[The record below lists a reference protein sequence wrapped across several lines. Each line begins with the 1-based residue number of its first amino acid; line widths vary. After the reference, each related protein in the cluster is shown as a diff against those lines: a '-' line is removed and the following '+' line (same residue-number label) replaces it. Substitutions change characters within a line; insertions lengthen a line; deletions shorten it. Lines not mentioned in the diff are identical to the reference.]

1 MLESPMTHEK
11 PERRKRRFS
20 WPPGTPQIVALVLVL
35 LVDSLVAPHFYQVV
49 LQDGRLF
56 GSPIDILN
64 RAAPVAL
71 LAIGMTLVIATGGI
85 DLSVG
90 AVMAIAGATAASLT
104 VAGHSLTVV
113 LLAALGTG
121 VLAGLWNGILVAV
134 LKIQPFV
141 ATLILMVAGR
151 GVAQLITSG
160 QIVTFNVPS
169 LAWIGSGS
177 LLLFPTPVWITLLV
191 AVVVFWLFTRKTA
204 LGMFIEAVG
213 INIRAARN
221 AGVNTRGVVVMLTYA
236 LSGVCA
242 AIAGVIVAA
251 DIRGAD
257 ANNAGLW
264 LELDAILAVVIGG
277 GSLMGGRFNLV
288 LSVIGALI
296 IQGMNTGILLSGFQ
310 PELNQVVK
318 AVVVMCVLIVQSPRF
333 IAMLKGIRGGMIKR
347 NLPLMITL
355 GVFVLGYL
363 YCLTQFPGFA
373 STRVI
378 CNILTDNA
386 FLGIIAVGMT
396 FVILSGGIDLSVGS
410 VIAFTGVF
418 LAKAHAI
425 GDWDASR
432 SAAGLSRLILLAMGC
447 AFGAFMG
454 LLIDALKIPAFII
467 TLAGMFFLRGVQLP
481 GVGRVDSD

>member
-1 MLESPMTHEK
+1 MPRSVPQ
-11 PERRKRRFS
+11 PGQPARRFR
-20 WPPGTPQIVALVLVL
+20 WPPGMPQIAALILVL
-35 LVDSLVAPHFYQVV
+35 LVDSLVAPHFFQIT

-90 AVMAIAGATAASLT
+90 AVMAIAGATAASMT
-104 VAGHSLTVV
+104 VAGHSLPVV
-113 LLAALGTG
+113 LLAALGSG
-121 VLAGLWNGILVAV
+121 VLAGLWNGILVAI

-160 QIVTFNVPS
+160 QIVTFDSPS
-169 LAWIGSGS
+169 LAWIGSGKF
-177 LLLFPTPVWITLLV
+177 LLFPTPVIIALVTLAL
-191 AVVVFWLFTRKTA
+191 FWLLARKTA

-213 INIRAARN
+213 INIRAAKN
-221 AGVNTRGVVVMLTYA
+221 AGVNTRIVVMLAYV

-242 AIAGVIVAA
+242 AIAGTIVAA

-277 GSLMGGRFNLV
+277 GSLMGGRFNLL
-288 LSVIGALI
+288 LSVVGALI
-296 IQGMNTGILLSGFQ
+296 IQGMNTGILLSGFP

-333 IAMLKGIRGGMIKR
+333 IQMLK
-347 NLPLMITL
+347 
-355 GVFVLGYL
+355 
-363 YCLTQFPGFA
+363 
-373 STRVI
+373 RVRRDDK
-378 CNILTDNA
+378 T
-386 FLGIIAVGMT
+386 
-396 FVILSGGIDLSVGS
+396 
-410 VIAFTGVF
+410 
-418 LAKAHAI
+418 
-425 GDWDASR
+425 
-432 SAAGLSRLILLAMGC
+432 
-447 AFGAFMG
+447 
-454 LLIDALKIPAFII
+454 
-467 TLAGMFFLRGVQLP
+467 
-481 GVGRVDSD
+481 

>member
-1 MLESPMTHEK
+1 MPRTVPQTGK
-11 PERRKRRFS
+11 PERRFR
-20 WPPGTPQIVALVLVL
+20 WPPGMPQIAALILVL
-35 LVDSLVAPHFYQVV
+35 LVDSLVAPHFFQIT

-90 AVMAIAGATAASLT
+90 AVMAIAGATAAAMT
-104 VAGHSLTVV
+104 VAGHSLPVV
-113 LLAALGTG
+113 LLAAIGSG
-121 VLAGLWNGILVAV
+121 VLAGLWNGILVAI

-160 QIVTFNVPS
+160 QIVTFDSPS
-169 LAWIGSGS
+169 LAWIGSGKF
-177 LLLFPTPVWITLLV
+177 LLFPTPVIIALVTLI
-191 AVVVFWLFTRKTA
+191 VFWLLTRKTA

-213 INIRAARN
+213 INIRAAKN
-221 AGVNTRGVVVMLTYA
+221 AGVNTRIVVMLAYV

-242 AIAGVIVAA
+242 AIAGTIVAA

-277 GSLMGGRFNLV
+277 GSLMGGRFHLL
-288 LSVIGALI
+288 LSVVGALI
-296 IQGMNTGILLSGFQ
+296 IQGMNTGILLSGFP

-333 IAMLKGIRGGMIKR
+333 IQILKRMRGHDQ
-347 NLPLMITL
+347 T
-355 GVFVLGYL
+355 
-363 YCLTQFPGFA
+363 
-373 STRVI
+373 
-378 CNILTDNA
+378 
-386 FLGIIAVGMT
+386 
-396 FVILSGGIDLSVGS
+396 
-410 VIAFTGVF
+410 
-418 LAKAHAI
+418 
-425 GDWDASR
+425 
-432 SAAGLSRLILLAMGC
+432 
-447 AFGAFMG
+447 
-454 LLIDALKIPAFII
+454 
-467 TLAGMFFLRGVQLP
+467 
-481 GVGRVDSD
+481 

>member
-1 MLESPMTHEK
+1 MPQSLPQTGQ
-11 PERRKRRFS
+11 PKRRFK
-20 WPPGTPQIVALVLVL
+20 WPTGTPQLLALILVLV
-35 LVDSLVAPHFYQVV
+35 VDSLVAPHFFQIV

-90 AVMAIAGATAASLT
+90 AVMAIAGATAASMT
-104 VAGHSLTVV
+104 VAGYGLPIV

-121 VLAGLWNGILVAV
+121 ILAGLWNGVLVAI

-160 QIVTFNVPS
+160 QIVTFNAPN
-169 LAWIGSGS
+169 LAWIGSGK
-177 LLLFPTPVWITLLV
+177 LLLFPTPVIIALATLV
-191 AVVVFWLFTRKTA
+191 IFWLFTRKTA

-213 INIRAARN
+213 INIRAAKN
-221 AGVNTRGVVVMLTYA
+221 AGVNTRTVVMLAYM

-277 GSLMGGRFNLV
+277 ASLMGGRFNLV
-288 LSVIGALI
+288 LSVVGALI

-318 AVVVMCVLIVQSPRF
+318 AVVVLCVLIVQSPRF
-333 IAMLKGIRGGMIKR
+333 IALIKGARGH
-347 NLPLMITL
+347 
-355 GVFVLGYL
+355 
-363 YCLTQFPGFA
+363 
-373 STRVI
+373 
-378 CNILTDNA
+378 D
-386 FLGIIAVGMT
+386 
-396 FVILSGGIDLSVGS
+396 
-410 VIAFTGVF
+410 
-418 LAKAHAI
+418 KA
-425 GDWDASR
+425 
-432 SAAGLSRLILLAMGC
+432 
-447 AFGAFMG
+447 
-454 LLIDALKIPAFII
+454 
-467 TLAGMFFLRGVQLP
+467 
-481 GVGRVDSD
+481 